1 MHAHGKGQV
10 LVKVLPP
17 FLTVE
22 CVLGVVGNGLALWV
36 FYHMRPWR
44 SSTVFLFNLALADF
58 LLNMALPLRASYY
71 LSGIDWK
78 FGDPLCR
85 VSLFMLAMNRGGSIL
100 FLTAVAVDRFVRV
113 VHPHHSLN
121 FMTVAKAT
129 CWAVLLWIVT
139 ITLNV
144 SILTESKLKRTNET
158 TKCESFGNENK
169 YHNVV
174 FFVIF
179 LISLSVIIFCTTH
192 TYAQLRRR
200 RMGRNARI
208 RRIMRSLT
216 LVTVMF
222 TVCFL
227 PCNITRL
234 LIWVRSAQLPD
245 HEDVESLE
253 MAFYITI
260 SLTYLNSMLDPVL
273 YYFSSPPFQRVLNE
287 MVRNLLQRPP
297 NKLQQDHRTDTNGLC
312 TALLDL
318 VHFKI

>member
-1 MHAHGKGQV
+1 MHAHVKGHV

-17 FLTVE
+17 FLILE
-22 CVLGVVGNGLALWV
+22 CVFGVIGNGLALWV

-85 VSLFMLAMNRGGSIL
+85 ISLFMLAMNRGGSIL

-121 FMTVAKAT
+121 FMTKAKAT
-129 CWAVLLWIVT
+129 HGAVLLWIIT

-144 SILTESKLKRTNET
+144 SILTESKFTHMNET

-179 LISLSVIIFCTTH
+179 LISLSIIIFCTKH
-192 TYAQLRRR
+192 TYAQLHKR
-200 RMGRNARI
+200 RMDRNRRI
-208 RRIMRSLT
+208 RRIMLSLT
-216 LVTVMF
+216 LLTVMF

-234 LIWVRSAQLPD
+234 LIWVRAAQLPD
-245 HEDVESLE
+245 YEDVESLE

-273 YYFSSPPFQRVLNE
+273 YYLSSPPFQRTLNE
-287 MVRNLLQRPP
+287 MVRNFLQARPK
-297 NKLQQDHRTDTNGLC
+297 KLRQDHRTETNGLF

>member
-1 MHAHGKGQV
+1 MHAHVKGQV

-17 FLTVE
+17 FLILE
-22 CVLGVVGNGLALWV
+22 CVFGVVGNGLALWV
-36 FYHMRPWR
+36 FYHMKPWR

-71 LSGIDWK
+71 LSGIDWR

-113 VHPHHSLN
+113 VYPHHSLN
-121 FMTVAKAT
+121 SMTVAKAT
-129 CWAVLLWIVT
+129 RVAVLLWIIT
-139 ITLNV
+139 IMLNV
-144 SILTESKLKRTNET
+144 SILAESKLTHTNET

-169 YHNVV
+169 YHNVI

-179 LISLSVIIFCTTH
+179 LISLSIIVFCTTH
-192 TYAQLRRR
+192 TYAQLRKR
-200 RMGRNARI
+200 RMNRSMRI

-216 LVTVMF
+216 LVMVMF

-234 LIWVRSAQLPD
+234 LIWVRNAQLPD
-245 HEDVESLE
+245 NEDVESLE

-273 YYFSSPPFQRVLNE
+273 YYFSSPTFQRTLNE
-287 MVRNLLQRPP
+287 MVRNLPQRRA
-297 NKLQQDHRTDTNGLC
+297 KTFQQDHSTDTNGLF